1 MKKSKVRVIRL
12 TALAVALGSALPVFA
27 AGASN
32 DAPEKVSTGASLVL
46 ANISWES
53 PRHGDMTTAALQTEK
68 AATQAITP
76 LEIETS
82 GKIGTTNSDMAPVP
96 NGGNP
101 QLLIKKGALNEG
113 FKMAQFQLPGG
124 SRDAGE
130 GPSQREARRP
140 ELLSDLKF
148 GYAYGS
154 DSELTYLKNRDL
166 NSSVRDNFTGFNP
179 TVFGFVDY
187 RPNNWLA
194 TKLEV
199 TLEVPLV
206 LREEKVVVLPDG
218 SVQFQRKSKP
228 SLLIDQAYATFK
240 NLAGPFDFTIGR
252 RNFEDGRLWL
262 YDGAL
267 DAFIVN
273 HKLGDFHT
281 EASVSRENLVDA
293 DLLVNVPKG
302 KINNYML
309 YTEYRGIEDHKLAGY
324 VIKRADKA
332 KLEGDPVLTGVRAYG
347 RPTDRFNYWAE
358 LGFARGKDNLK
369 QKLDGYAYDVGGTYR
384 FPGLPLQPALTLGY
398 AFGSG
403 DDNPNDTRNKQFR
416 QTGLQSNEGRF
427 GGFTQFKAYGET
439 LDPELSNIKI
449 LTAGI
454 GFRMAPTAY
463 VDIVY
468 HRYKLVKIASEFRSS
483 GVTAQMNQVDT
494 HLSKKVGDEI
504 DIVLGFRNLFG
515 YRRLGFE
522 VRGGWF
528 RPGNAFLRNV
538 GTDEEPV
545 IRKADKAISVLAVII
560 W

>member
-1 MKKSKVRVIRL
+1 MKKSKVGVMWS
-12 TALAVALGSALPVFA
+12 TAFAVALGSALPVVA
-27 AGASN
+27 AEASN
-32 DAPEKVSTGASLVL
+32 DAPESVPTGASQVL
-46 ANISWES
+46 ADISWES
-53 PRHGDMTTAALQTEK
+53 LRHGDITTAALQTV
-68 AATQAITP
+68 TQAITP

-96 NGGNP
+96 NGDNL
-101 QLLIKKGALNEG
+101 QLLIKKGAPNEG
-113 FKMAQFQLPGG
+113 FKLAQFQLPGG
-124 SRDAGE
+124 SREGT

-140 ELLSDLKF
+140 ELPSDLKF
-148 GYAYGS
+148 GYAYGT
-154 DSELTYLKNRDL
+154 DSELTYLKNPDL
-166 NSSVRDNFTGFNP
+166 DSRAPDNFIGFNP
-179 TVFGFVDY
+179 TLFTFVDY
-187 RPNNWLA
+187 RPNSWLE
-194 TKLEV
+194 TKLEL
-199 TLEVPLV
+199 TLEVPFV
-206 LREEKVVVLPDG
+206 IKEEPVRQG
-218 SVQFQRKSKP
+218 RKT
-228 SLLIDQAYATFK
+228 SLLIDQAYVTFK

-262 YDGAL
+262 YDAAL
-267 DAFIVN
+267 DAFLVK

-281 EASVSRENLVDA
+281 EASVSRENLING
-293 DLLVNVPKG
+293 DLFVNLPKG
-302 KINNYML
+302 RVNNYML

-324 VIKRADKA
+324 VIKRVDKA
-332 KLEGDPVLTGVRAYG
+332 KLEGDPLLTGVRAYG

-358 LGFARGKDNLK
+358 LGFARGKDDLN

-384 FPGLPLQPALTLGY
+384 FPSLPLQPALTFGY

-403 DDNPNDTRNKQFR
+403 DDNPNDTTNHQFR

-454 GFRMAPTAY
+454 GFRIAPTAY

-468 HRYKLVKIASEFRSS
+468 HHYKLDKIASEFRSS

-494 HLSKKVGDEI
+494 HLSKKVGNEI

-515 YRRLGFE
+515 VRRLGFE
-522 VRGGWF
+522 ARAGWF

-538 GTDEEPV
+538 GTDEAPV
-545 IRKADKAISVLAVII
+545 IRKADKAISLLAVFI